1 MLREE
6 EKNGIVKILNRK
18 HRGQKN
24 KEKKKKLSNGDKYQ
38 QKTIKNM
45 VDINPAI
52 KTITLNSSGL
62 NIPIKRQR
70 LSE

>member
-38 QKTIKNM
+38 
-45 VDINPAI
+45 
-52 KTITLNSSGL
+52 
-62 NIPIKRQR
+62 
-70 LSE
+70 